1 MTAPLLQSRGP
12 KDYSLSDKLVTWR
25 KWTDIPLLIV
35 AIGSLPLLLL
45 EIISHRLTNGDKTFL
60 LIVNMTVFLA
70 YAVDYIVEL
79 LVTPEKG
86 RYVRSEW
93 SSLLIVVA
101 QLFAIL
107 PAMSFLGFLRGARA
121 LRVISSITRIVGIS
135 MTSCSQGRE
144 ILKKRA
150 TSFAFGLSGF
160 TLITSAVG
168 FTLAEDVGKD
178 GRVHSF
184 FDALWWSGAT
194 MTTAGPGDIYPI
206 TTAGRIIAIF
216 TMIVGISTLAIVTAT
231 IAKFLI
237 KNDENQSS

>member
-1 MTAPLLQSRGP
+1 MSAPLLQGRAT
-12 KDYSLSDKLVTWR
+12 KEYSLTSKLVTWR

-45 EIISHRLTNGDKTFL
+45 EIISHRLTSGDKTFL
-60 LIVNMTVFLA
+60 LIVNLTVFLA
-70 YAVDYIVEL
+70 YAVDYVVEF

-93 SSLLIVVA
+93 SSLLIVIA

-121 LRVISSITRIVGIS
+121 LRVVSSLTRIIGIS
-135 MTSCSQGRE
+135 MASRSQGRE

-150 TSFAFGLSGF
+150 TSFAFGLAGF
-160 TLITSAVG
+160 TLISSAVG

-194 MTTAGPGDIYPI
+194 ITTVGYGDIYPI
-206 TTAGRIIAIF
+206 TAAGRIIAIF
-216 TMIVGISTLAIVTAT
+216 TMLVGISTLAVVTAR
-231 IAKFLI
+231 IAQFLI
-237 KNDENQSS
+237 KNDE

>member
-1 MTAPLLQSRGP
+1 
-12 KDYSLSDKLVTWR
+12 
-25 KWTDIPLLIV
+25 
-35 AIGSLPLLLL
+35 LLLL
-45 EIISHRLTNGDKTFL
+45 EIISHRLTSGDKTFL
-60 LIVNMTVFLA
+60 LVVNVTVFLA
-70 YAVDYIVEL
+70 YAVDYVVEF

-121 LRVISSITRIVGIS
+121 LRVISSLTRVIGIS
-135 MTSCSQGRE
+135 MASRSQGRE

-150 TSFAFGLSGF
+150 TSFAFGLAGF

-178 GRVHSF
+178 GRVQSF
-184 FDALWWSGAT
+184 FDALWWAGAT
-194 MTTAGPGDIYPI
+194 ITTVGYGDIYPI
-206 TTAGRIIAIF
+206 TAAGRVIAIF
-216 TMIVGISTLAIVTAT
+216 TMLVGISTLAVVTAR
-231 IAKFLI
+231 IAQFLI
-237 KNDENQSS
+237 KNDE

>member
-1 MTAPLLQSRGP
+1 MSEPLLQG
-12 KDYSLSDKLVTWR
+12 KTTKEYSLTSKLVTWR
-25 KWTDIPLLIV
+25 KWTDTPLLII

-45 EIISHRLTNGDKTFL
+45 EIISHRLTSGDKTFL
-60 LIVNMTVFLA
+60 LVVNVTVFLA
-70 YAVDYIVEL
+70 YAVDYVVEFL
-79 LVTPEKG
+79 FTPEKG

-93 SSLLIVVA
+93 SSLLIVIA

-121 LRVISSITRIVGIS
+121 LRVISSLTRIIGIS
-135 MTSCSQGRE
+135 MASRSQGRE

-150 TSFAFGLSGF
+150 TSFAFGLAGF

-178 GRVHSF
+178 GRIQSC

-194 MTTAGPGDIYPI
+194 ITTVGYGDIYPI
-206 TTAGRIIAIF
+206 TAAGRIIAIF
-216 TMIVGISTLAIVTAT
+216 TMLVGISTLAVVTAR
-231 IAKFLI
+231 IAQFLI
-237 KNDENQSS
+237 KSDE

>member
-1 MTAPLLQSRGP
+1 MSEPLLQG
-12 KDYSLSDKLVTWR
+12 KTTKEYSLTSKLVTWR
-25 KWTDIPLLIV
+25 KWTDIPLLII

-45 EIISHRLTNGDKTFL
+45 EIISHRLTSGDKTFL
-60 LIVNMTVFLA
+60 LVVNVAVFLA
-70 YAVDYIVEL
+70 YAVDYVVEF

-93 SSLLIVVA
+93 SSLLIVIA

-121 LRVISSITRIVGIS
+121 LRVISSLTRVIGIS
-135 MTSCSQGRE
+135 MASRSQGRE

-150 TSFAFGLSGF
+150 TSFAFGLAGF

-178 GRVHSF
+178 GRVKSF

-194 MTTAGPGDIYPI
+194 ITTVGYGDIYPI
-206 TTAGRIIAIF
+206 TAAGRVIAIF
-216 TMIVGISTLAIVTAT
+216 TMLVGISTLAVVTAR
-231 IAKFLI
+231 IAQFLI
-237 KNDENQSS
+237 KNDE

>member
-1 MTAPLLQSRGP
+1 MSEPLLQGRTS
-12 KDYSLSDKLVTWR
+12 KEYSLTSKLVTWR
-25 KWTDIPLLIV
+25 KWTDIPLLII

-45 EIISHRLTNGDKTFL
+45 EIISHRLTSADKTFL
-60 LIVNMTVFLA
+60 LIVNLTVFLA
-70 YAVDYIVEL
+70 YAVDYVVEF

-93 SSLLIVVA
+93 SSLLIVIA
-101 QLFAIL
+101 QLFAVL

-121 LRVISSITRIVGIS
+121 LRVVSSFTRIIGIS
-135 MTSCSQGRE
+135 MASRSQGRE

-150 TSFAFGLSGF
+150 TSFAFGLAGF

-194 MTTAGPGDIYPI
+194 ITTVSYGDIYPI
-206 TTAGRIIAIF
+206 TAAGRIIAIF
-216 TMIVGISTLAIVTAT
+216 TMLVGISTLAVVTAR
-231 IAKFLI
+231 IAQFLI
-237 KNDENQSS
+237 KNDE

>member
-1 MTAPLLQSRGP
+1 MSDPLLQGRTS
-12 KDYSLSDKLVTWR
+12 KDYSLTSKLVTWR
-25 KWTDIPLLIV
+25 KWTDIPLLII

-45 EIISHRLTNGDKTFL
+45 EIISHRLTSADKTFL
-60 LIVNMTVFLA
+60 LIVNLTVFLA
-70 YAVDYIVEL
+70 YAVDYVVEF

-93 SSLLIVVA
+93 SSLLIVIA
-101 QLFAIL
+101 QLFAVL

-121 LRVISSITRIVGIS
+121 LRVVSSFTRIIGIS
-135 MTSCSQGRE
+135 MASRSQGRE

-150 TSFAFGLSGF
+150 TSFAFGLAGF

-194 MTTAGPGDIYPI
+194 ITTVGYGDIYPI
-206 TTAGRIIAIF
+206 TAAGKIIALF
-216 TMIVGISTLAIVTAT
+216 TMLVGISTLAVVTAK
-231 IAKFLI
+231 IAQFLI
-237 KNDENQSS
+237 KEDS

>member
-1 MTAPLLQSRGP
+1 MSEPLLQGRTS
-12 KDYSLSDKLVTWR
+12 KEYSLTSKLVTWR
-25 KWTDIPLLIV
+25 KWTDIPLLVI

-45 EIISHRLTNGDKTFL
+45 EIISHRLTSADKTFL
-60 LIVNMTVFLA
+60 LIVNLTVFLA
-70 YAVDYIVEL
+70 YAVDYVVEF

-93 SSLLIVVA
+93 SSLLIVIA
-101 QLFAIL
+101 QLFAVL

-121 LRVISSITRIVGIS
+121 LRVVSSVTRIIGIS
-135 MTSCSQGRE
+135 MASRSQGRE

-150 TSFAFGLSGF
+150 TSFAFGLAGF

-194 MTTAGPGDIYPI
+194 ITTVGYGDI
-206 TTAGRIIAIF
+206 
-216 TMIVGISTLAIVTAT
+216 
-231 IAKFLI
+231 
-237 KNDENQSS
+237 

>member
-1 MTAPLLQSRGP
+1 MSEPLLQG
-12 KDYSLSDKLVTWR
+12 KTTKEYSLTSKLVTWR
-25 KWTDIPLLIV
+25 KWTDIPLLII

-45 EIISHRLTNGDKTFL
+45 EIISHRLTSGDKTFL
-60 LIVNMTVFLA
+60 LVVNATVFLA
-70 YAVDYIVEL
+70 YAVDYVVEF

-107 PAMSFLGFLRGARA
+107 PAVSFLGFLRGARA
-121 LRVISSITRIVGIS
+121 LRVVSSLPRVIGIS
-135 MTSCSQGRE
+135 MASRSQGRE

-150 TSFAFGLSGF
+150 TSFAFGLAGF

-178 GRVHSF
+178 GRVKSF

-194 MTTAGPGDIYPI
+194 ITTVGYGDIYPI
-206 TTAGRIIAIF
+206 TAAGRIIAIF
-216 TMIVGISTLAIVTAT
+216 TMLVGISTLAVVTAR
-231 IAKFLI
+231 IAQFLI
-237 KNDENQSS
+237 KNDE

>member
-1 MTAPLLQSRGP
+1 MPEPLLQGRTT
-12 KDYSLSDKLVTWR
+12 KEYSLTSKLVTWR
-25 KWTDIPLLIV
+25 KWTDIPLLVV

-45 EIISHRLTNGDKTFL
+45 EIISHRLTSGDKTFL
-60 LIVNMTVFLA
+60 LVVNLTVFLA
-70 YAVDYIVEL
+70 YAVDYVVEFI
-79 LVTPEKG
+79 VTPEKG

-93 SSLLIVVA
+93 SSLLIVIA

-121 LRVISSITRIVGIS
+121 LRVVSSLTRIIGIS
-135 MTSCSQGRE
+135 MASRSQGRE

-150 TSFAFGLSGF
+150 TSFAFGLAGF

-178 GRVHSF
+178 GRIQSF

-194 MTTAGPGDIYPI
+194 ITTVGYGDIYPI
-206 TTAGRIIAIF
+206 TAAGRIIAIF
-216 TMIVGISTLAIVTAT
+216 TMLVGISTLAVVTAR
-231 IAKFLI
+231 IAQFLI
-237 KNDENQSS
+237 KSDE

>member
-1 MTAPLLQSRGP
+1 MSAPLLQGRATKG
-12 KDYSLSDKLVTWR
+12 YSLTSKLVTWR
-25 KWTDIPLLIV
+25 KWTDIPLLVV

-45 EIISHRLTNGDKTFL
+45 EIISHRLTSGDKTFL
-60 LIVNMTVFLA
+60 LIVNLTVFLA
-70 YAVDYIVEL
+70 YAVDYVVEF
-79 LVTPEKG
+79 LVTPEKS

-107 PAMSFLGFLRGARA
+107 PAMSFLGFLRGTRA
-121 LRVISSITRIVGIS
+121 LRVISSLTRIVGIS
-135 MTSCSQGRE
+135 MASRSQGRE

-150 TSFAFGLSGF
+150 ISFAFGLAGF
-160 TLITSAVG
+160 TLVTSAVG

-194 MTTAGPGDIYPI
+194 ITTVGYGDIYPI
-206 TTAGRIIAIF
+206 TAAGRIIAIF
-216 TMIVGISTLAIVTAT
+216 TMLVGISTLAVVTAR
-231 IAKFLI
+231 IAQFLI
-237 KNDENQSS
+237 KNDD

>member
-1 MTAPLLQSRGP
+1 MSEPLLQGRTS
-12 KDYSLSDKLVTWR
+12 KDYSLTAKLVTWR
-25 KWTDIPLLIV
+25 KWTDIPLLII

-45 EIISHRLTNGDKTFL
+45 EIISHRLTSADKIFL
-60 LIVNMTVFLA
+60 LIVNLTVFLA
-70 YAVDYIVEL
+70 YAVDYVVEF

-101 QLFAIL
+101 QLFAVL
-107 PAMSFLGFLRGARA
+107 PTMSFLGFLRGARA
-121 LRVISSITRIVGIS
+121 LRVVSSVTRVIGIS
-135 MTSCSQGRE
+135 MASRSQGRE

-150 TSFAFGLSGF
+150 TSFAFGLAGF

-194 MTTAGPGDIYPI
+194 ITTVGYGDIYPI
-206 TTAGRIIAIF
+206 TAAGRIIAIF
-216 TMIVGISTLAIVTAT
+216 TMLVGISTLAVVTAR
-231 IAKFLI
+231 IAQFLI
-237 KNDENQSS
+237 KNDD

>member
-1 MTAPLLQSRGP
+1 MSEPLLQG
-12 KDYSLSDKLVTWR
+12 KTTKEYSLTSKLVTWR
-25 KWTDIPLLIV
+25 KWTDIPLLII

-45 EIISHRLTNGDKTFL
+45 EIISHRLTSGDKTFL
-60 LIVNMTVFLA
+60 LVVNVTVFLA
-70 YAVDYIVEL
+70 YAVDYVIEF

-121 LRVISSITRIVGIS
+121 LRVVSSLTRVIGIS
-135 MTSCSQGRE
+135 MASRSQGRQ

-150 TSFAFGLSGF
+150 TSFAFGLAGF

-178 GRVHSF
+178 GRVESF

-194 MTTAGPGDIYPI
+194 ITTVGYGDIYPI
-206 TTAGRIIAIF
+206 TAAGRIIAIF
-216 TMIVGISTLAIVTAT
+216 TMLVGISTLAVVTAR
-231 IAKFLI
+231 IAQFLI
-237 KNDENQSS
+237 KNDE

>member
-1 MTAPLLQSRGP
+1 MSDPLLQGRTS
-12 KDYSLSDKLVTWR
+12 KEYSLTSKLVTWR
-25 KWTDIPLLIV
+25 KWTDIPLLII

-45 EIISHRLTNGDKTFL
+45 EIISHRLTSGDKTFL
-60 LIVNMTVFLA
+60 LVVNVAVFLA
-70 YAVDYIVEL
+70 YAVDYVIEF

-121 LRVISSITRIVGIS
+121 LRVVSSLTRVIGIS
-135 MTSCSQGRE
+135 MASRSQGRE

-150 TSFAFGLSGF
+150 TSFAFGLAGF

-178 GRVHSF
+178 GRVKSF

-194 MTTAGPGDIYPI
+194 ITTVGYGDIYPI
-206 TTAGRIIAIF
+206 TAAGRVIAIF
-216 TMIVGISTLAIVTAT
+216 TMLVGISTLAVVTAR
-231 IAKFLI
+231 IAQFLI
-237 KNDENQSS
+237 KNDE

>member
-1 MTAPLLQSRGP
+1 MPEPLLQGRTT
-12 KDYSLSDKLVTWR
+12 KEYSLTSKLVTWR
-25 KWTDIPLLIV
+25 KWTDIPLLVV

-45 EIISHRLTNGDKTFL
+45 EIISHRLTSGDKTFL
-60 LIVNMTVFLA
+60 LVVNLTVFLA
-70 YAVDYIVEL
+70 YAVDYVVEFIVTL
-79 LVTPEKG
+79 EKG

-93 SSLLIVVA
+93 SSLLIVIA

-121 LRVISSITRIVGIS
+121 LRVVSSLTRIIGIS
-135 MTSCSQGRE
+135 MASRSQGRE

-150 TSFAFGLSGF
+150 TSFAFGLAGF

-178 GRVHSF
+178 GRIQSF

-194 MTTAGPGDIYPI
+194 ITTVGYGDFYPI
-206 TTAGRIIAIF
+206 TAAGRIIAIF
-216 TMIVGISTLAIVTAT
+216 TMLVGISTLAVVTAR
-231 IAKFLI
+231 IAQFLI
-237 KNDENQSS
+237 KSDE

>member
-1 MTAPLLQSRGP
+1 MSEPLLQGRTI
-12 KDYSLSDKLVTWR
+12 KEYSLTSKLVTWR
-25 KWTDIPLLIV
+25 KWTDIPLLII

-45 EIISHRLTNGDKTFL
+45 EIISHRLTSGDKIFL
-60 LIVNMTVFLA
+60 LIVNLTVFLA
-70 YAVDYIVEL
+70 YAVDYVVEF

-121 LRVISSITRIVGIS
+121 LRVVSSLTRIIGIS
-135 MTSCSQGRE
+135 MASRVQGRE

-150 TSFAFGLSGF
+150 TSFAFGLAGF

-168 FTLAEDVGKD
+168 FTLAEDVGKE

-194 MTTAGPGDIYPI
+194 ITTVGYGDIYPI
-206 TTAGRIIAIF
+206 TAAGRIIAIF
-216 TMIVGISTLAIVTAT
+216 TMIVGISTLAVVTAR
-231 IAKFLI
+231 IAQFLI
-237 KNDENQSS
+237 KNDD

>member
-1 MTAPLLQSRGP
+1 MSDPLLQGRTS
-12 KDYSLSDKLVTWR
+12 KDYSLTSKLVTWR
-25 KWTDIPLLIV
+25 KWTDIPLLII

-45 EIISHRLTNGDKTFL
+45 EIISHRLTSGDKTFL
-60 LIVNMTVFLA
+60 LIVNLTVFLA
-70 YAVDYIVEL
+70 YAIDYVVEF

-121 LRVISSITRIVGIS
+121 LRVVSIFTRIIGIS
-135 MTSCSQGRE
+135 MASRSQGRE

-150 TSFAFGLSGF
+150 TSFAFGLAGF

-178 GRVHSF
+178 GRIQSF

-194 MTTAGPGDIYPI
+194 ITTVGYGDIYPI
-206 TTAGRIIAIF
+206 TAAGRIIAIF
-216 TMIVGISTLAIVTAT
+216 TMLVGISTLAVVTAR
-231 IAKFLI
+231 IAQFLI
-237 KNDENQSS
+237 KSDE

>member
-1 MTAPLLQSRGP
+1 MSEPLLQG
-12 KDYSLSDKLVTWR
+12 KTTKEYSLTSKLVTWR
-25 KWTDIPLLIV
+25 KWTDIPLLII

-45 EIISHRLTNGDKTFL
+45 EIISHRLTSGDKTFL
-60 LIVNMTVFLA
+60 LVVNVTVFLA
-70 YAVDYIVEL
+70 YAVDYVVEFL
-79 LVTPEKG
+79 FTPEKG

-93 SSLLIVVA
+93 SSLLIVIA

-121 LRVISSITRIVGIS
+121 LRVISSLTRVIGIS
-135 MTSCSQGRE
+135 MASRSQGRA

-150 TSFAFGLSGF
+150 TSFAFGLAGF

-178 GRVHSF
+178 GRVRSF

-194 MTTAGPGDIYPI
+194 ITTVGYGDIYPI
-206 TTAGRIIAIF
+206 TAAGRVIAIF
-216 TMIVGISTLAIVTAT
+216 TMLVGISTLAVVTAR
-231 IAKFLI
+231 IAQFLI
-237 KNDENQSS
+237 KNDE

>member
-1 MTAPLLQSRGP
+1 MSAPLLQGRTT
-12 KDYSLSDKLVTWR
+12 KEYSLTSKLVTWR
-25 KWTDIPLLIV
+25 KWTDIPLLVV

-45 EIISHRLTNGDKTFL
+45 EIISHRLTSGDKTFL
-60 LIVNMTVFLA
+60 LIVNLVVFLA
-70 YAVDYIVEL
+70 YAVDYLVEF

-121 LRVISSITRIVGIS
+121 LRVISSLTRIVGIS
-135 MTSCSQGRE
+135 MASRSQGRE

-150 TSFAFGLSGF
+150 TSFAFGLAGF
-160 TLITSAVG
+160 TLVTSAVG

-194 MTTAGPGDIYPI
+194 ITTVGYGDIYPI
-206 TTAGRIIAIF
+206 TAAGRIIAIF
-216 TMIVGISTLAIVTAT
+216 TMLVGISTLAVVTAK
-231 IAKFLI
+231 IAQFLI
-237 KNDENQSS
+237 KNDD

>member
-1 MTAPLLQSRGP
+1 MSEPLLQG
-12 KDYSLSDKLVTWR
+12 KTTKEYSLTSKLVTWR
-25 KWTDIPLLIV
+25 KWTDIPLLII

-45 EIISHRLTNGDKTFL
+45 EIISHRLTSGDKTFL
-60 LIVNMTVFLA
+60 LVVNVTVFLA
-70 YAVDYIVEL
+70 YAVDYVVEF

-121 LRVISSITRIVGIS
+121 LRVVSSLTRIIGIS
-135 MTSCSQGRE
+135 MASRSQGRA

-150 TSFAFGLSGF
+150 TSFAFGLAGF

-178 GRVHSF
+178 GRVRSF

-194 MTTAGPGDIYPI
+194 ITTVGYGDIYPI
-206 TTAGRIIAIF
+206 TAAGRVIAIF
-216 TMIVGISTLAIVTAT
+216 TMLVGISTLAVVTAR
-231 IAKFLI
+231 IAQFLI
-237 KNDENQSS
+237 KNDD

>member
-1 MTAPLLQSRGP
+1 MSEPLLQG
-12 KDYSLSDKLVTWR
+12 KTTKEYSLTSKIVTWR
-25 KWTDIPLLIV
+25 KWTDIPLLVI

-45 EIISHRLTNGDKTFL
+45 EIISHRLTSGDKTFL
-60 LIVNMTVFLA
+60 LVVNVTVFLA
-70 YAVDYIVEL
+70 YAVDYVVEF

-121 LRVISSITRIVGIS
+121 LRVISSLTRVIGIS
-135 MTSCSQGRE
+135 MASRSQGRE

-150 TSFAFGLSGF
+150 TSFAFGLAGF

-178 GRVHSF
+178 GRVQSF
-184 FDALWWSGAT
+184 FDALWWAGAT
-194 MTTAGPGDIYPI
+194 ITTVGYGDIYPI
-206 TTAGRIIAIF
+206 TAAGRVIAIF
-216 TMIVGISTLAIVTAT
+216 TMLVGISTLAVVTAR
-231 IAKFLI
+231 IAQFLI
-237 KNDENQSS
+237 KNDE

>member
-1 MTAPLLQSRGP
+1 MSEPLLQGRTA
-12 KDYSLSDKLVTWR
+12 KEYSLTSKLVTWR
-25 KWTDIPLLIV
+25 KWTDVPLLII

-45 EIISHRLTNGDKTFL
+45 EIISHRLTSADKTFL
-60 LIVNMTVFLA
+60 LIVNLTVFLA
-70 YAVDYIVEL
+70 YAVDYVVEF

-93 SSLLIVVA
+93 SSLLIVIA

-121 LRVISSITRIVGIS
+121 LRVVSSFTRIIGIS
-135 MTSCSQGRE
+135 MASRSQGRE

-150 TSFAFGLSGF
+150 TSFAFGLAGF

-194 MTTAGPGDIYPI
+194 ITTVGYGDIYPI
-206 TTAGRIIAIF
+206 TAAGRIIAIF
-216 TMIVGISTLAIVTAT
+216 TMLVGISTLAVVTAR
-231 IAKFLI
+231 IAQFLI
-237 KNDENQSS
+237 KNDE

>member
-1 MTAPLLQSRGP
+1 MSEPLLQGRTS
-12 KDYSLSDKLVTWR
+12 KEYSLTSKLVTWR
-25 KWTDIPLLIV
+25 KWTDIPLLII

-45 EIISHRLTNGDKTFL
+45 EIISHRLTSADKTFL
-60 LIVNMTVFLA
+60 LIVNLTVFLA
-70 YAVDYIVEL
+70 YAVDYVVEF

-93 SSLLIVVA
+93 SSLLIVIA
-101 QLFAIL
+101 QLFAVL
-107 PAMSFLGFLRGARA
+107 PAMSFLGFLRGSRA
-121 LRVISSITRIVGIS
+121 LRVVSSFTRIIGIS
-135 MTSCSQGRE
+135 MASRSQGRE

-150 TSFAFGLSGF
+150 TSFAFGLAGF

-194 MTTAGPGDIYPI
+194 ITTVGYGDIYPI
-206 TTAGRIIAIF
+206 TAAGRIIAIF
-216 TMIVGISTLAIVTAT
+216 TMLVGISTLAVVTAR
-231 IAKFLI
+231 IAQFLI
-237 KNDENQSS
+237 KNDE

>member
-1 MTAPLLQSRGP
+1 MSEPILQGRTT
-12 KDYSLSDKLVTWR
+12 KEYSLTSKLVTWR
-25 KWTDIPLLIV
+25 KWTDIPLLII

-45 EIISHRLTNGDKTFL
+45 EIISHRLTSGDKTFL
-60 LIVNMTVFLA
+60 LIVNLTVFLA
-70 YAVDYIVEL
+70 YAIDYVVEF

-93 SSLLIVVA
+93 SSLLIVIA

-121 LRVISSITRIVGIS
+121 LRVVSSFTRIIGIS
-135 MTSCSQGRE
+135 MASRSQGRE

-150 TSFAFGLSGF
+150 TSFAFGLAGF

-178 GRVHSF
+178 GRIQSF

-194 MTTAGPGDIYPI
+194 ITTVGYGDIYPI
-206 TTAGRIIAIF
+206 TAAGRIIAIF
-216 TMIVGISTLAIVTAT
+216 TMLVGISTLAVVTAR
-231 IAKFLI
+231 IAQFLI
-237 KNDENQSS
+237 KNDD

>member
-1 MTAPLLQSRGP
+1 MSAALLQERNDKG
-12 KDYSLSDKLVTWR
+12 YSLSSKLVTWR

-45 EIISHRLTNGDKTFL
+45 EIISYRLTNGDKTFL
-60 LIVNMTVFLA
+60 LIVNITVFFA
-70 YAVDYIVEL
+70 YAVDYVIEF

-121 LRVISSITRIVGIS
+121 LRVVSSLTRIIGIS
-135 MTSCSQGRE
+135 MASRSQGRE

-150 TSFAFGLSGF
+150 TSFAFGLAGF

-194 MTTAGPGDIYPI
+194 ITTVGYGDIYPV
-206 TTAGRIIAIF
+206 TAAGRIIAIF
-216 TMIVGISTLAIVTAT
+216 TMLVGISTLAVVTAR
-231 IAKFLI
+231 IAQFLI
-237 KNDENQSS
+237 KNDD

>member
-1 MTAPLLQSRGP
+1 MSEPLLQG
-12 KDYSLSDKLVTWR
+12 KTTKEYSLTSKLVTWR
-25 KWTDIPLLIV
+25 KWTDNPLLII

-45 EIISHRLTNGDKTFL
+45 EIISHRLTSGDKTFL
-60 LIVNMTVFLA
+60 LVVNVTVFLA
-70 YAVDYIVEL
+70 YAVDYVVEF

-121 LRVISSITRIVGIS
+121 LRVISSLTRVIGIS
-135 MTSCSQGRE
+135 MASRSQGRE

-150 TSFAFGLSGF
+150 TSFAFGLAGF

-178 GRVHSF
+178 GRVQSF
-184 FDALWWSGAT
+184 FDALWWAGAT
-194 MTTAGPGDIYPI
+194 ITTVGYGDIYPI
-206 TTAGRIIAIF
+206 TAAGRVIAIF
-216 TMIVGISTLAIVTAT
+216 TMLVGISTLAVVTAR
-231 IAKFLI
+231 IAQFLI
-237 KNDENQSS
+237 KNDE

>member
-1 MTAPLLQSRGP
+1 MSQPLLQG
-12 KDYSLSDKLVTWR
+12 KTTKEYSLTSKLVTWR
-25 KWTDIPLLIV
+25 KWTDIPLLII

-45 EIISHRLTNGDKTFL
+45 EIISHRLTSGDKTFL
-60 LIVNMTVFLA
+60 LVVNVTVFLA
-70 YAVDYIVEL
+70 YAVDYVVEF

-121 LRVISSITRIVGIS
+121 LRVISSLTRVIGIS
-135 MTSCSQGRE
+135 MASRSQGRE

-150 TSFAFGLSGF
+150 TSFAFGLAGF

-178 GRVHSF
+178 GRVQSF

-194 MTTAGPGDIYPI
+194 ITTVGYGDIYPI
-206 TTAGRIIAIF
+206 TAAGRVIAIF
-216 TMIVGISTLAIVTAT
+216 TMLVGISTLAVVTAR
-231 IAKFLI
+231 IAQFLI
-237 KNDENQSS
+237 KNDE

>member
-1 MTAPLLQSRGP
+1 MSEPLLQGRTS
-12 KDYSLSDKLVTWR
+12 KEYSLTSKLVTWR
-25 KWTDIPLLIV
+25 RWTDVPLLII

-45 EIISHRLTNGDKTFL
+45 EIISHRLTSADKTFL
-60 LIVNMTVFLA
+60 LIVNLTVFLA
-70 YAVDYIVEL
+70 YAVDYVVEFII
-79 LVTPEKG
+79 TPEKG

-93 SSLLIVVA
+93 SSLLIVIA
-101 QLFAIL
+101 QLFAVL

-121 LRVISSITRIVGIS
+121 LRVVSSVTRIIGIS
-135 MTSCSQGRE
+135 MASRSQGRE

-150 TSFAFGLSGF
+150 TSFAFGLAGF

-194 MTTAGPGDIYPI
+194 ITTVGYGDIYPI
-206 TTAGRIIAIF
+206 TAAGRIIAIF
-216 TMIVGISTLAIVTAT
+216 TMLVGISTLAVVTAR
-231 IAKFLI
+231 IAQFLI
-237 KNDENQSS
+237 KNDD

>member
-1 MTAPLLQSRGP
+1 MSEPLLQGRTN
-12 KDYSLSDKLVTWR
+12 KEYSLTSKLVTWR
-25 KWTDIPLLIV
+25 KWTDIPLLII

-45 EIISHRLTNGDKTFL
+45 EIISHRLTSGDKTFL
-60 LIVNMTVFLA
+60 LIVNLTVFLA
-70 YAVDYIVEL
+70 YAIDYVVEF

-93 SSLLIVVA
+93 SSLLIVIA

-107 PAMSFLGFLRGARA
+107 PSMSFLGFLRGARA
-121 LRVISSITRIVGIS
+121 LRVVSSLTRIIGIS
-135 MTSCSQGRE
+135 MASRSQGRE

-150 TSFAFGLSGF
+150 TSFAFGLAGF

-178 GRVHSF
+178 GRIQSF

-194 MTTAGPGDIYPI
+194 IATVGYGDIYPI
-206 TTAGRIIAIF
+206 TAAGRIIAIF
-216 TMIVGISTLAIVTAT
+216 TMLVGISTLAVVTAR
-231 IAKFLI
+231 IAQFLI
-237 KNDENQSS
+237 KNDE

>member
-1 MTAPLLQSRGP
+1 MPEPLLQGRTT
-12 KDYSLSDKLVTWR
+12 KEYSLTSKLVSWR
-25 KWTDIPLLIV
+25 KWTDIPLLII

-45 EIISHRLTNGDKTFL
+45 EIISHRLTTGDKTFL
-60 LIVNMTVFLA
+60 LIVNLTVFLA
-70 YAVDYIVEL
+70 YAVDYVVEL

-121 LRVISSITRIVGIS
+121 LRVVSSLTRVIGIS
-135 MTSCSQGRE
+135 VASRSQGRE

-150 TSFAFGLSGF
+150 TSFAFGLAGF

-168 FTLAEDVGKD
+168 FTLAEDVGKE
-178 GRVHSF
+178 GRVQSF

-194 MTTAGPGDIYPI
+194 ITTVGYGDIYPI
-206 TTAGRIIAIF
+206 TAAGRIIAIF
-216 TMIVGISTLAIVTAT
+216 TMLVGISTLAVVTAR
-231 IAKFLI
+231 IAQFLI
-237 KNDENQSS
+237 ANDE

>member
-1 MTAPLLQSRGP
+1 MSEPILQGRTT
-12 KDYSLSDKLVTWR
+12 KEYSLTSKLVTWR
-25 KWTDIPLLIV
+25 KWTDIPLLII

-45 EIISHRLTNGDKTFL
+45 EIISHRLTSGDKTFL
-60 LIVNMTVFLA
+60 LIVNLTVFLA
-70 YAVDYIVEL
+70 YAIDYVVEF

-93 SSLLIVVA
+93 SSLLIVIA

-121 LRVISSITRIVGIS
+121 LRVVSSFTRIIGIS
-135 MTSCSQGRE
+135 MASRSQGRE

-150 TSFAFGLSGF
+150 TSFAFGLAGF

-178 GRVHSF
+178 GRIQSF

-194 MTTAGPGDIYPI
+194 ITTVGYGDIYPI
-206 TTAGRIIAIF
+206 TAAGRIIAIF
-216 TMIVGISTLAIVTAT
+216 TMLVGISTLAVVTAR
-231 IAKFLI
+231 IAQFLI
-237 KNDENQSS
+237 KNDE

>member
-1 MTAPLLQSRGP
+1 MSEPLLQSRTS
-12 KDYSLSDKLVTWR
+12 KEYSLTSKLVTWR
-25 KWTDIPLLIV
+25 KWTDIPLLII

-45 EIISHRLTNGDKTFL
+45 EIISHRLTSADKTFL
-60 LIVNMTVFLA
+60 LIVNLTVFLA
-70 YAVDYIVEL
+70 YAVDYVVEF

-93 SSLLIVVA
+93 SSLLIVIA
-101 QLFAIL
+101 QLFAVL

-121 LRVISSITRIVGIS
+121 LRVVSSLTRIIGIS
-135 MTSCSQGRE
+135 MASRSQGRE

-150 TSFAFGLSGF
+150 TSFAFGLAGF

-194 MTTAGPGDIYPI
+194 ITTVGYGDIYPI
-206 TTAGRIIAIF
+206 TAAGRIIAIF
-216 TMIVGISTLAIVTAT
+216 TMLVGISTLAVVTAR
-231 IAKFLI
+231 IAQFLI
-237 KNDENQSS
+237 KNDD

>member
-1 MTAPLLQSRGP
+1 MSAPLLQGRAT
-12 KDYSLSDKLVTWR
+12 KEYSLTSKLVTWR
-25 KWTDIPLLIV
+25 KWTDIPLLII

-45 EIISHRLTNGDKTFL
+45 EIISHRLTSADKTFL
-60 LIVNMTVFLA
+60 LIVNLTVFLA
-70 YAVDYIVEL
+70 YAVDYVVEF

-93 SSLLIVVA
+93 SSLLIVIA
-101 QLFAIL
+101 QLFAVL

-121 LRVISSITRIVGIS
+121 LRVVSSFTRIIGIS
-135 MTSCSQGRE
+135 MASRSQGRE

-150 TSFAFGLSGF
+150 TSFAFGLAGF

-194 MTTAGPGDIYPI
+194 ITTVGYGDIYPI
-206 TTAGRIIAIF
+206 TAAGRIIAIF
-216 TMIVGISTLAIVTAT
+216 TMLVGISTLAVVTAR
-231 IAKFLI
+231 IAQFLI
-237 KNDENQSS
+237 KNDE